1 MGDMSMRIKVNYI
14 NLTQNKKK
22 DNLCIITDIHHI
34 KSCNDNYYKQIIN
47 AVKSLHPQFI
57 LIPGDIVDS
66 PEIAYQE
73 QISYL
78 LNFFSK
84 LSCIAPIIISKGNHE
99 LKKPQF
105 PITKLYLALKKIPN
119 IYVLDNQ
126 NIVFC
131 PTVQNYLPKYK
142 KIWNQNFIK
151 EFNACNFTIAPNKIV
166 IFLCHSPEI
175 IIKNDVQK
183 QIPIYNKINYI
194 ICGHMH
200 NGLTPTFLETR
211 LASRGI
217 FGPRYTLF
225 PKYCR
230 GVHDVG
236 SGQLIICKSFYLTTG
251 ETCVIIIYYFVRRSI
266 YAIYVSNGA
275 QTKRL
280 YAF

>member
-1 MGDMSMRIKVNYI
+1 MRIKVNYI

-34 KSCNDNYYKQIIN
+34 KSCKDNYYKQIIN
-47 AVKSLHPQFI
+47 EVKSLHPQFI

-66 PEIAYQE
+66 PKIAYQE

-78 LNFFSK
+78 LKFFSE
-84 LSCIAPIIISKGNHE
+84 LSCIAPVIISKGNHE

-105 PITKLYLALKKIPN
+105 PITKLYLSLKKIPN
-119 IYVLDNQ
+119 ISVLDNQ
-126 NIVFC
+126 SIVLGKYQFIGFC
-131 PTVQNYLPKYK
+131 PSVQNYLPKYK
-142 KIWNQNFIK
+142 KMWNQNFIK
-151 EFNACNFTIAPNKIV
+151 EFNACNFTVVPNKI
-166 IFLCHSPEI
+166 IILLCHSPEI
-175 IIKNDVQK
+175 IIENDVQK
-183 QIPIYNKINYI
+183 QIPIFNKINYI

-225 PKYCR
+225 PKHCR

-236 SGQLIICKSFYLTTG
+236 SGQLVICKSLRVLTKDNIIFRSLDKFYERNIT
-251 ETCVIIIYYFVRRSI
+251 IIQI
-266 YAIYVSNGA
+266 
-275 QTKRL
+275 
-280 YAF
+280 